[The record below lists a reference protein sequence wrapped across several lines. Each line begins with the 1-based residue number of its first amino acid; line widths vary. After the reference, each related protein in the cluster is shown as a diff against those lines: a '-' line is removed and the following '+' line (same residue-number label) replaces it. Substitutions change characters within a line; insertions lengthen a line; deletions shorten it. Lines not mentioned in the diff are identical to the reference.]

1 MSERY
6 NFFEKESLYFI
17 SPTIVGWVD
26 LFTKKQYTEIILN
39 SLMFCQKEKGLVIHA
54 WCIMSSHLHL
64 IVSSE
69 KEELS
74 AILRDFKKHTNKMIV
89 DELKNGVDSRKEW
102 ILDLFKREADKINRI
117 TNYKVWQDGN
127 HPVLLDSNA
136 MLEQRLLYI
145 HNNPV
150 ESGLVI
156 NAEDYLYSSASDY
169 CDLTGILKVTRI

>member
-6 NFFEKESLYFI
+6 KFFEKESLYFV

-26 LFTKKQYTEIILN
+26 LFTKKQYTEIIVN
-39 SLMFCQKEKGLVIHA
+39 PLMFCQKEKGLVIHA

-69 KEELS
+69 KEKLP
-74 AILRDFKKHTNKMIV
+74 AILRDFKKHTSKLIIE
-89 DELKNGVDSRKEW
+89 ELKNAVDSRKEW
-102 ILDLFKREADKINRI
+102 ILDLFKREADKTNRI

-156 NAEDYLYSSASDY
+156 NAGDYLYSSASDY
-169 CDLTGILKVTRI
+169 CDLAGILKVTRI